1 MKFQPIV
8 PMIWT
13 RELEATVSFYCEIL
27 GFHLGNYSE
36 EWGWA
41 AISKDECEIMI
52 ARPNESTP
60 FERPYFSG
68 TFYIKTDDV
77 ETLWHQIKDKVK
89 VAYDMEDFDWGM
101 REFAIYDNNSY
112 MLQFGQ
118 DISRES

>member
-60 FERPYFSG
+60 LNVLIFLAPFTSKRIMWKPFG
-68 TFYIKTDDV
+68 TKSKT
-77 ETLWHQIKDKVK
+77 
-89 VAYDMEDFDWGM
+89 
-101 REFAIYDNNSY
+101 R
-112 MLQFGQ
+112 
-118 DISRES
+118 